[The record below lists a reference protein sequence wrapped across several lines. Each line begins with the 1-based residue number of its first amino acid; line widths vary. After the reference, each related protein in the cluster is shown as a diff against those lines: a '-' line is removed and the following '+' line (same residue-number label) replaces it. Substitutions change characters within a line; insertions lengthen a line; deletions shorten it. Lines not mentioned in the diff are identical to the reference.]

1 MSSKTDLIRVVGVS
15 DVPSYA
21 GFQLQALDNGVLLA
35 PKVSTQRSKA
45 SQARSAH
52 VSSGDA
58 IAQAVSS
65 DVLAVYMTSSATP
78 FVVAELRL
86 HRADVHA
93 PPPLNE
99 ERGARLLRLCQ
110 LTDGDLL
117 QRRIADLD
125 AATVEQLAAQVDPSD
140 DAVVAHAH
148 APCGTARDGAA
159 LACYVTRNG
168 SALVVDAGNVVYDV
182 RLALAVAVVA
192 ARSKRSREAAGAAA
206 AASSSSSSS
215 SVASL
220 LDERDQTLCVAAAWS
235 RAVDD
240 KSPLYLF
247 VSTRSGRVAALRFGR
262 AAGGGAYERQ
272 ALIELPGAAN
282 ERGHVTALLVTNTR
296 LFMGAL
302 DGSVVAMPLTDLRAE
317 APTQLLLPAS
327 PTCGDAVLAIV
338 EHATLGEFVARG
350 VSVVSL
356 AHAKLR
362 WRAHTSAITGL
373 SGGAPYGVPAL
384 VTCSLDGSVHFWP
397 IRSTDQAPEACT
409 LRQAVPSPAVGCVLC
424 GNTIALMT
432 VCAVTVAVSF
442 AVFRETGRIALL
454 TAPWTAMR
462 GALIPRIDFALPPS
476 WGYLAPLLNSSL
488 IEAAIGAA
496 RAIDIDN
503 VDPRGLLHAFLAIAS
518 LKRSDLRL
526 LRSRAQRGAL
536 RAHARQVL
544 AQCGDELDAT
554 ARALFS
560 FAPDLEIE
568 CPVSR
573 TPAKRAEA
581 RVLSAEDELRF
592 TSASGHV
599 STFDGRTMSPLIAI
613 DDALG
618 FCPICRATT
627 ATAAP
632 PGSNAAVLLR
642 RLPELFS
649 GVGGTVPVPHCV
661 YCRVP
666 VLPHDNVTLPLQRF
680 VTADVVLTF

>member
-1 MSSKTDLIRVVGVS
+1 MMSSKTDLIRVVGVS

-21 GFQLQALDNGVLLA
+21 GFQLQALDNGVLVA

-45 SQARSAH
+45 SQPRSAQ

-93 PPPLNE
+93 PPPLTE
-99 ERGARLLRLCQ
+99 ERQARLLRLWQ
-110 LTDGDLL
+110 LTEGDLL
-117 QRRIADLD
+117 QRRIVDLD
-125 AATVEQLAAQVDPSD
+125 PATLEQLAAQVDPSD
-140 DAVVAHAH
+140 DAVVAHTH
-148 APCGTARDGAA
+148 APFGTARDGAA

-192 ARSKRSREAAGAAA
+192 ARSKRSRDSAQAAA
-206 AASSSSSSS
+206 AAVSF
-215 SVASL
+215 

-272 ALIELPGAAN
+272 ALVELPGAPK
-282 ERGHVTALLVTNTR
+282 ERGRVTALLATSTR

-327 PTCGDAVLAIV
+327 TTRGDAVLAIV

-384 VTCSLDGSVHFWP
+384 VTCSLDGTVHFWP

-409 LRQAVPSPAVGCVLC
+409 LRQAVSSPAVGCVLC
-424 GNTIALMT
+424 GNAIALMT
-432 VCAVTVAVSF
+432 VCAVTVTVSF

-488 IEAAIGAA
+488 IEAAIGSA
-496 RAIDIDN
+496 RAIDIDS

-526 LRSRAQRGAL
+526 LRSKAQRGAL

-544 AQCGDELDAT
+544 AKCGDELDAT

-568 CPVSR
+568 CPISR
-573 TPAKRAEA
+573 TPAKRADA
-581 RVLSAEDELRF
+581 RILSAEDELRF
-592 TSASGHV
+592 TSVSGHV
-599 STFDGRTMSPLIAI
+599 STFDGRTMSPLLSI

-627 ATAAP
+627 ITAAP
-632 PGSNAAVLLR
+632 PGSNAALLLR
-642 RLPELFS
+642 HLPELFS

-666 VLPHDNVTLPLQRF
+666 VLPYDNVTLPLQRF
-680 VTADVVLTF
+680 VTADVALKF